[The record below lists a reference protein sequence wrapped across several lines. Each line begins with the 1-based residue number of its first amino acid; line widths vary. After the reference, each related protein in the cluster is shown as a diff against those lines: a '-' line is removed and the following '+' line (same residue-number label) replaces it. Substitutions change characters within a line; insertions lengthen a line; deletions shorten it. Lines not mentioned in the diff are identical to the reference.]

1 MTCLRCRTPIANIIG
16 PPICSGC
23 LSDYLL
29 GSEHAGPGL
38 LNRVRDRIEAL
49 SELLGPRYRT
59 GWYIPTHG
67 SGASENETEEGQV
80 EALTDL
86 ACALVEWQ
94 GRGFGTS
101 STQAKNKFLAYLRS
115 NKLTDV
121 DYLLGTDKIREEGE
135 AWNGKLAYIR
145 TEVRDLLKPDPAPLQ
160 DHLRCLSLMEFLKAW
175 IGPCEHQWRALPS
188 DDSKIVVMRCV
199 NCNAGYSNY
208 LGDDAWLA
216 VGG

>member
-1 MTCLRCRTPIANIIG
+1 MTCVRCRAPISGIAG

-29 GSEHAGPGL
+29 GSEHAGAGL
-38 LNRVRDRIEAL
+38 LARIRDRIEAL

-67 SGASENETEEGQV
+67 SGGSDNETEEGQV

-101 STQAKNKFLAYLRS
+101 STQAKNKFLAYLR
-115 NKLTDV
+115 KEKITDV
-121 DYLLGTDKIREEGE
+121 EYLLGKKDSDQDDH
-135 AWNGKLAYIR
+135 AGKLALIR
-145 TEVRDLLKPDPAPLQ
+145 NEVRDLLKPESPPIQ
-160 DHLRCLSLMEFLKAW
+160 DHLRCLSLVEFLKAW
-175 IGPCEHQWRALPS
+175 LGNCSHNFEPMPS
-188 DDSKIVVMRCV
+188 DDPNIIVMTCT
-199 NCNAGYSNY
+199 NCYAGYRTY
-208 LGDDAWLA
+208 GDDDAWLA